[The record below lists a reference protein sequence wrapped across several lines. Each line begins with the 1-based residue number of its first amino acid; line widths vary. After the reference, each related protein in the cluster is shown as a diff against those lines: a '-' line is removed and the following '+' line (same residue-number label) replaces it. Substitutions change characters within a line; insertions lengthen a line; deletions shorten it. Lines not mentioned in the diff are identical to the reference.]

1 MGLGCPSKVLGDYMA
16 RLIAYLGVASLGFV
30 IGVLIYVVGVLVLP
44 WLIQSF
50 PSIANLIASNR
61 QIIEALLSGFIGS
74 LLSVVIAYY
83 WASKASEF

>member
-1 MGLGCPSKVLGDYMA
+1 MA
-16 RLIAYLGVASLGFV
+16 RLIAYLAVASLGFV
-30 IGVLIYVVGVLVLP
+30 IGVMIYVIGVLVLP

-50 PSIANLIASNR
+50 PSLADLIASNR